1 MENKELL
8 AYMRQHQHVVLSSI
22 GADGAPQAAL
32 VGIAV
37 LDSMELVFDTVT
49 TSRKHAN
56 LSRDGRAAVT
66 FSGPD
71 EQTLQLE
78 GIAYPVS
85 VTGAADLSFR
95 EGYYRA
101 WPDGPA
107 RLEWPGL
114 CYWRV
119 MPRWA
124 RYSDFNR
131 GPLIAEFHWTAGL
144 IR

>member
-1 MENKELL
+1 MNVIDKTELL
-8 AYMRQHQHVVLSSI
+8 AYMRQHQHVVLSSLA
-22 GADGAPQAAL
+22 ADGAPQAAL
-32 VGIAV
+32 VGVAI

-56 LSRDGRAAVT
+56 LLRDRRAAVT
-66 FSGPD
+66 FSGPN

-85 VTGAADLSFR
+85 LAGAADQSFR
-95 EGYYRA
+95 EAYYRA
-101 WPDGPA
+101 WPDGRA

-131 GPLIAEFHWTAGL
+131 GPLIAEFRWAAV
-144 IR
+144 

>member
-1 MENKELL
+1 
-8 AYMRQHQHVVLSSI
+8 
-22 GADGAPQAAL
+22 
-32 VGIAV
+32 VGVATM
-37 LDSMELVFDTVT
+37 DSMELIFDTVT

-56 LSRDGRAAVT
+56 LMQDRRAAVT

-85 VTGAADLSFR
+85 LSGAADASFR
-95 EGYYRA
+95 EAYYRA
-101 WPDGPA
+101 CPNRRERLKWPD
-107 RLEWPGL
+107 L

-119 MPRWA
+119 TPRWA

-131 GPLIAEFHWTAGL
+131 GPFIAEFQWAGD
-144 IR
+144 